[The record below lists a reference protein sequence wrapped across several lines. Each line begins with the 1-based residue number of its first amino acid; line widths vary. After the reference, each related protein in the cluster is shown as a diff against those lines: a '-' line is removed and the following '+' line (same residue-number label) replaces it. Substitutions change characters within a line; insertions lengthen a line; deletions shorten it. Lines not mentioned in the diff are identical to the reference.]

1 VAEVVCYC
9 GAVAILRDGKWG
21 KWYSCPRYPDCD
33 GAVGCHPGTTKPLAA
48 RGRLGRGGFVT
59 MPRRARIAI
68 AIQRAMNWL
77 LDPWL
82 RLIPDDRDLDYEE
95 MLERAKEKLR
105 AEGRREVLEAFDI
118 SLLDATAEVQGDS
131 FDA

>member
-1 VAEVVCYC
+1 
-9 GAVAILRDGKWG
+9 
-21 KWYSCPRYPDCD
+21 
-33 GAVGCHPGTTKPLAA
+33 
-48 RGRLGRGGFVT
+48 